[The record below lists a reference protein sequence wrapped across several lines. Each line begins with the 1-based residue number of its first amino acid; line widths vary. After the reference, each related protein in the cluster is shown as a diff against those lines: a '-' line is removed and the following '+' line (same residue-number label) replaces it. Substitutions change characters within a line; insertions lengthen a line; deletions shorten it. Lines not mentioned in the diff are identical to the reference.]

1 MDTAVLKNFVTIAR
15 EGTMTA
21 AAEALHIS
29 QPTLSVQ
36 MKNLEKE
43 FDTRLFQKQG
53 RNIVLTDEGF
63 LLRKRAEDILEMID
77 KTYAEFQEL
86 NLLNGGDVRIG
97 CAESYLICHL
107 GNTIKKLRQTYPLL
121 QYHLINGDSD
131 VVIDRLDR
139 GLLDLAIIVE
149 PPNLTRYNYIELPGT
164 DTWGVVMPKDHP
176 LAAKMAITFDD
187 LLGYDLIVS
196 EQSYITDFPRWCGDR
211 LDKLHFNGFTNLFY
225 NGTVFVKCGLGLL
238 LSFEHLVEN
247 DTDFCFRPLT
257 PVLENKIYIIWK
269 KYQVFTPIAEV
280 LINALKDDFKTS
292 RLPLISSK

>member
-1 MDTAVLKNFVTIAR
+1 MDTTILKNFVTIAR

-21 AAEALHIS
+21 AAAALHIS

-43 FDTRLFQKQG
+43 FETQLFQKQG
-53 RNIVLTDEGF
+53 RNIVLTEEGF
-63 LLRKRAEDILEMID
+63 LLRKRAEDILDMID
-77 KTYAEFQEL
+77 KTYAEFQEM

-97 CAESYLICHL
+97 CAESYLIGHL
-107 GNTIKKLRQTYPLL
+107 GNTIKKLRHTYPLL
-121 QYHLINGDSD
+121 QYHLVDGDSD

-176 LAAKMAITFDD
+176 LAEKKAIAFDD

-196 EQSYITDFPRWCGDR
+196 EQSYIADFPRWCGDQ
-211 LDKLHFNGFTNLFY
+211 LDKLHFTGFTNLFY

-238 LSFEHLVEN
+238 LTFEHLVEN

-257 PVLENKIYIIWK
+257 PVLENKMYIIWK
-269 KYQVFTPIAEV
+269 KYQVFTPITEV
-280 LINALKDDFKTS
+280 LINALKESFVQES
-292 RLPLISSK
+292 